1 MFKSTCLS
9 NPDNVQYKSDPQCK
23 LWTLV
28 DNDASELKYTKLVW
42 ETLTVEEAVY
52 VCVNLCV
59 CVEGRTWELYV
70 PSTEVCCEP
79 KTALKK

>member
-1 MFKSTCLS
+1 MRSW
-9 NPDNVQYKSDPQCK
+9 Y
-23 LWTLV
+23 
-28 DNDASELKYTKLVW
+28 

-59 CVEGRTWELYV
+59 CVEGCTWELYV

-79 KTALKK
+79 KTALKNKIYSFNKKEKE

>member
-1 MFKSTCLS
+1 M
-9 NPDNVQYKSDPQCK
+9 
-23 LWTLV
+23 
-28 DNDASELKYTKLVW
+28 LKCTKLVW
-42 ETLTVEEAVY
+42 ETLTVKEAVY

-59 CVEGRTWELYV
+59 CVCVCVCVNVCVCRGHTWELYV